1 MSEKRVSKQ
10 RISIYL
16 SFLLRHHPEAA
27 GITLDEHGWANVSEL
42 LEGVS
47 KRYPLGMD
55 LLEQIVAEDSKQRY
69 SFNEDRTLIRANQG
83 HSIPVDVELEEVI
96 PPEILFHGT
105 GEKYTESIDK
115 QGLIHKSRLYVHL
128 SGDRE
133 TAEKVGMRH
142 GKPVIYVVKSGRMYR
157 DGYRFFRSVN
167 GVWLIDHV
175 PVCYL
180 EKQAENTASQ

>member
-69 SFNEDRTLIRANQG
+69 SFNESYIKIF
-83 HSIPVDVELEEVI
+83 SFIF
-96 PPEILFHGT
+96 LFHG
-105 GEKYTESIDK
+105 KI
-115 QGLIHKSRLYVHL
+115 LRLV
-128 SGDRE
+128 SFND
-133 TAEKVGMRH
+133 
-142 GKPVIYVVKSGRMYR
+142 I
-157 DGYRFFRSVN
+157 
-167 GVWLIDHV
+167 I
-175 PVCYL
+175 
-180 EKQAENTASQ
+180 

>member
-96 PPEILFHGT
+96 PPETH
-105 GEKYTESIDK
+105 EKNTRAQINT
-115 QGLIHKSRLYVHL
+115 
-128 SGDRE
+128 RE
-133 TAEKVGMRH
+133 
-142 GKPVIYVVKSGRMYR
+142 
-157 DGYRFFRSVN
+157 
-167 GVWLIDHV
+167 
-175 PVCYL
+175 
-180 EKQAENTASQ
+180 